1 MRCGRVASRG
11 IPAAEAPV
19 QLSAED
25 VEAVARRTVE
35 LLRDDRPSTFA
46 LIDARELA
54 GQLGVSVDYVYEH
67 ATQLGA
73 IRLGNGRRARIR
85 FDLATARDALEA
97 TRRRPRG
104 RPAEAGPRRGRRS

>member
-1 MRCGRVASRG
+1 
-11 IPAAEAPV
+11 V
-19 QLSAED
+19 QLSADD

-54 GQLGVSVDYVYEH
+54 GQLGVSVDYIYEH

-97 TRRRPRG
+97 TRPRPRG
-104 RPAEAGPRRGRRS
+104 RPADVGARRRGRS